1 MVNLRKYLARC
12 RTASILTPLFKLL
25 EALLDL
31 FVPLVVAAMINRG
44 IGAHDPSF
52 LIRCFI
58 LLLVLA
64 AVGLGF
70 SITAQY
76 FAAKASVGFATD
88 LRQVLFDHIETLSY
102 SDLDKQGSDTLIT
115 RLTAD
120 INQVQ
125 TGYNLA
131 LRLLLRSPF
140 IVFGAMI
147 MAFTI
152 NVKCAII
159 FAVVIP
165 LLALVVFGIMYASMP
180 LFARAQKALDRVLSV
195 VRENLLGVRVIRAFC
210 REKEEVQAFDAAN
223 DHLTRLN
230 EKAGN
235 LSAMMNPATY
245 ILINLATVVLL
256 QSGAIQVNLGS
267 LAQGDVVALY
277 NYMAQIVVELIK
289 LANLIISINK
299 ALACAHRVEDV
310 LAIQPGMQYP
320 AAPVQPSDPDTVL
333 AFDHVSF
340 VYEGGG
346 AEALHDVSFTLKRG
360 GTLGVIGGTGAGK
373 STLVNLAARFY
384 DVSAGSVK
392 VEGEDV
398 RSYPQAQLE
407 QMIGVVPQKA
417 ELFAGTIRDNLKLG
431 NEGADDDLLWNALER
446 AQAKDVVQGKTGGLD
461 SMVEQNGRNLSGG
474 QKQRLTIAR
483 ALVKQ
488 PKLLILDDSASALD
502 YATDARLRQA
512 LRSVKAT
519 TLIISQRISAVRQA
533 DAILVLDQGKP
544 VGLGSHEQLMK
555 DCAVY
560 QEIEASQNRKEA
572 AA

>member
-88 LRQVLFDHIETLSY
+88 LRQALFDHIETLSY

-180 LFARAQKALDRVLSV
+180 LFARAQKALDRVLFL

>member
-1 MVNLRKYLARC
+1 MSNLRKYLVRYKK
-12 RTASILTPLFKLL
+12 ASILTPLFKLL

-44 IGAHDPSF
+44 ITGNDTGF
-52 LIRCFI
+52 LVRCFI

-64 AVGLGF
+64 SVGLGF

-88 LRQVLFDHIETLSY
+88 LRQAVFDHIEQLSY

-125 TGYNLA
+125 TGFNLA

-180 LFARAQKALDRVLSV
+180 LFAKAQKALDKVLSL

-210 REKEEVQAFDAAN
+210 REKEEVQAFDEAN
-223 DHLTRLN
+223 EHLTKLN

-320 AAPVQPSDPDTVL
+320 DTEVVPSDPDTVL

-346 AEALHDVSFTLKRG
+346 ADALSDVSFVLKKG

-384 DVSAGSVK
+384 DVTKGKIK

-398 RSYPQAQLE
+398 RDYPQAQLE
-407 QMIGVVPQKA
+407 KMIGVVPQKA
-417 ELFAGTIRDNLKLG
+417 ELFAGSIRDNLKLG
-431 NEGADDDLLWNALER
+431 NEDADDTLLWQALDI
-446 AQAKDVVQGKTGGLD
+446 AQAKDVVMGKSGELD
-461 SMVEQNGRNLSGG
+461 SVIEQNGRNLSGG

-488 PKLLILDDSASALD
+488 PQLLILDDSASALD

-512 LRSVKAT
+512 LRKVKAT

-533 DAILVLDQGKP
+533 DTILVLDQGRP
-544 VGLGSHEQLMK
+544 VGLGTHEQLMK
-555 DCAVY
+555 ECPVY

>member
-1 MVNLRKYLARC
+1 
-12 RTASILTPLFKLL
+12 
-25 EALLDL
+25 
-31 FVPLVVAAMINRG
+31 
-44 IGAHDPSF
+44 
-52 LIRCFI
+52 
-58 LLLVLA
+58 
-64 AVGLGF
+64 
-70 SITAQY
+70 
-76 FAAKASVGFATD
+76 
-88 LRQVLFDHIETLSY
+88 
-102 SDLDKQGSDTLIT
+102 
-115 RLTAD
+115 
-120 INQVQ
+120 
-125 TGYNLA
+125 
-131 LRLLLRSPF
+131 
-140 IVFGAMI
+140 
-147 MAFTI
+147 
-152 NVKCAII
+152 
-159 FAVVIP
+159 
-165 LLALVVFGIMYASMP
+165 
-180 LFARAQKALDRVLSV
+180 
-195 VRENLLGVRVIRAFC
+195 
-210 REKEEVQAFDAAN
+210 
-223 DHLTRLN
+223 
-230 EKAGN
+230 
-235 LSAMMNPATY
+235 
-245 ILINLATVVLL
+245 
-256 QSGAIQVNLGS
+256 
-267 LAQGDVVALY
+267 
-277 NYMAQIVVELIK
+277 
-289 LANLIISINK
+289 
-299 ALACAHRVEDV
+299 
-310 LAIQPGMQYP
+310 MQYP

>member
-1 MVNLRKYLARC
+1 MVNLRKYLASY

-31 FVPLVVAAMINRG
+31 FVPLIVAAMINRG
-44 IGAHDPSF
+44 IGTHDTSF

-88 LRQVLFDHIETLSY
+88 LRQALFDHIETLSY
-102 SDLDKQGSDTLIT
+102 GDLDKQGSDTLIT

-165 LLALVVFGIMYASMP
+165 MLALVVFGIMYASMP
-180 LFARAQKALDRVLSV
+180 LFARAQKALDRVLSL

-256 QSGAIQVNLGS
+256 QSGAVQVNLGS

-320 AAPVQPSDPDTVL
+320 AVPVQPSDPDTVL

-488 PKLLILDDSASALD
+488 PELLILDDSASALD